1 MIRIKAL
8 SSTLNNRNDIY
19 NNIEKKVYEIMIEQE
34 GITTKMKN
42 EYLSFQDK
50 EKITKEINDIKVNK
64 SNDDEY

>member
-50 EKITKEINDIKVNK
+50 EKKTKEINDIKVNK

>member
-1 MIRIKAL
+1 
-8 SSTLNNRNDIY
+8 
-19 NNIEKKVYEIMIEQE
+19 MIEQE

-50 EKITKEINDIKVNK
+50 EKKTKEINDIKVNK